1 MKTQSFRFACV
12 CGHTKTWVEASS
24 YDAAREH
31 IYGHRSWLPICDT
44 CHGMPYVYDSGA
56 QSEPDLAFKVNADV
70 SSLTTAAAQMGE
82 ALQKVGM
89 STDEMAAA
97 IQSSYGAAIPVVPKL
112 VNFPPPADAKEWTC
126 LHGNDG
132 LWCHS
137 CTRERETV
145 QWARLQ
151 RQAAQAEPVAA
162 PLPKRRAM
170 VLTGEVP
177 A

>member
-12 CGHTKTWVEASS
+12 CGHTKTWVVASS

-89 STDEMAAA
+89 SSDEMVAA
-97 IQSSYGAAIPVVPKL
+97 IQSIYGA
-112 VNFPPPADAKEWTC
+112 
-126 LHGNDG
+126 
-132 LWCHS
+132 
-137 CTRERETV
+137 RETV

-162 PLPKRRAM
+162 PLPRRRAM